1 MATPGKAFSPPR
13 NFEVVAWKWMRYSGV
28 LLIPLAWGHVLIK
41 DVLVGVHKID
51 LEYVQQV
58 WAFTAWRVYDF
69 LLLALALT
77 HGMNGLRQV
86 LMDYVHSPARQRLVN
101 WLLLGVWLV
110 VLLMGAIAIAGG
122 VRIPEA

>member
-1 MATPGKAFSPPR
+1 MATQTRHFTPSR
-13 NFEVVAWKWMRYSGV
+13 NFEATAWKWMRYSGV

-51 LEYVQQV
+51 LNYVQRI

-69 LLLALALT
+69 LLLTLAFT

-86 LMDYVHSPARQRLVN
+86 LMDYVHTPARQRLVN
-101 WLLLGVWLV
+101 WLLLGVWFV
-110 VLLMGAIAIAGG
+110 VLLMGAIAIIGG